1 MAGKSTYLRQ
11 VAAAVVMAQVGCHVA
26 ANFASIVPLDRILTR
41 IGTSDSL
48 ETNSSSF
55 MVEMLETA
63 YILRH
68 ATPQCLVLI
77 DELGRATSTTD
88 GLGVAW
94 AVAES
99 LAATGAR
106 TLLATHFAELAELAN
121 IYPQCRAWH
130 FSVNTANNTLD
141 YTFELKPGR
150 CKDKH
155 YGLALAAAVAF
166 PEEALERAK
175 TVVEGTLLL

>member
-1 MAGKSTYLRQ
+1 LQ
-11 VAAAVVMAQVGCHVA
+11 
-26 ANFASIVPLDRILTR
+26 
-41 IGTSDSL
+41 
-48 ETNSSSF
+48 
-55 MVEMLETA
+55 ETA

-68 ATPQCLVLI
+68 ATPQSLVLI

-94 AVAES
+94 AVAEA

-130 FSVNTANNTLD
+130 FSVNTSNSTLD

-155 YGLALAAAVAF
+155 YGLALAASVAF
-166 PEEALERAK
+166 PQEALERAK
-175 TVVEGTLLL
+175 TVVESELLYWGNFNFLNLVKTNFQLINVFSNRSWSIVLTDKFLNFLQFWTQKRQRQLSLMN